1 MSEYWVSKKRYFCQ
15 YCEIYIADD
24 APSRQHHENGM
35 RHRGNKERF
44 VRSLYKAGEKRKK
57 DAEEEK
63 REMIRIEQA
72 AQAAFSQDVGAG
84 HASASSSS
92 VLASATAAAAAAAS
106 SSKKPPPRPTDKFAN
121 YSTAQSLGYTD
132 PDLER
137 AQAEAERR
145 QRQGVAGEWQY
156 VQNTPPPASGSRE
169 ASVADAPD
177 DTKAGAGA
185 TAITEDR
192 KRPADTIDGD
202 DESGRG
208 WKLRKKTAAVGLGE
222 LYDPGLIPIKVKP
235 KKEEVKEEVSQPQS
249 SGVIGA
255 DASRLAAGAGPATE
269 GPAPSSVPK
278 WTATK
283 WRKAGE
289 EVDSASAT
297 PPPGQDKDDSTASN
311 ATPGVNVDTDNVK
324 EASTET
330 IDSQKESVKLEESAP
345 VKLEPPVES
354 QLENTYG
361 GSLFRRRRLPA
372 SGGSAGRGRR
382 F

>member
-15 YCEIYIADD
+15 YCEIYITDD

-35 RHRGNKERF
+35 RHKGNKERF

-63 REMIRIEQA
+63 REMVRIEQA

-84 HASASSSS
+84 HAKASSSS
-92 VLASATAAAAAAAS
+92 VLASAAAAAAS

-145 QRQGVAGEWQY
+145 RSQGVAGEWQY
-156 VQNTPPPASGSRE
+156 VQSTPPPASGSRE
-169 ASVADAPD
+169 ASADVHD
-177 DTKAGAGA
+177 ETKAGAG
-185 TAITEDR
+185 TAAVSEDR
-192 KRPADTIDGD
+192 KRSADVLDDG

-208 WKLRKKTAAVGLGE
+208 WKLRKKTATVGLGE
-222 LYDPGLIPIKVKP
+222 LYDPGLIPIKLKP
-235 KKEEVKEEVSQPQS
+235 KKEDVKEDVSQPQS
-249 SGVIGA
+249 SGIIGE

-289 EVDSASAT
+289 E
-297 PPPGQDKDDSTASN
+297 DKGDSTVSSIKPSA
-311 ATPGVNVDTDNVK
+311 AIDTDKVK
-324 EASTET
+324 EGSTE
-330 IDSQKESVKLEESAP
+330 ISDPPRENVKLEESAP
-345 VKLEPPVES
+345 VKLEPSVEP
-354 QLENTYG
+354 QLENASA
-361 GSLFRRRRLPA
+361 GSLFRKRRLPA
-372 SGGSAGRGRR
+372 SGGVAGRGRR